1 MKPHLQIPMN
11 TPLLS
16 LLLLVGF
23 ATTRPACVAAQARVD
38 FGDKP
43 RIEPVSPDERSISS
57 TGYTEA
63 EQNCY
68 IALVCKGYRQLLA
81 DSLGMAEVTFR
92 KATDF
97 LPAHPSNAEIFFQLG
112 QLSERSSNYRTASD
126 YYRKSIRLNENMAKA
141 YERRGIVS
149 LVLKDYGTALGCFSA
164 FLELKPSC
172 PQALF
177 YKGYAY
183 QQQDKLDNALGEYR
197 KVLAIE
203 PQHTSANT
211 AVAVIEAGQGHHET
225 AIEIMDNLII
235 QNPKGAALYEMRGTF
250 EMETGRNQLAL
261 YDFNKAIEL
270 LPDNPTV
277 YLNRAVLH
285 GRIGQRTLS
294 EEDFLKAQE
303 LGATASSVE
312 SARATIDKH
321 K

>member
-1 MKPHLQIPMN
+1 MN
-11 TPLLS
+11 KLLLP

-23 ATTRPACVAAQARVD
+23 ATTRPTCVAAQARVD
-38 FGDKP
+38 LGDKP
-43 RIEPVSPDERSISS
+43 KIASVSPSERSISS

-63 EQNCY
+63 EQNRY
-68 IALVCKGYRQLLA
+68 IALVNKGYRQLLA

-92 KATDF
+92 EATDF
-97 LPAHPSNAEIFFQLG
+97 LPSHPSNAEIFFQLG
-112 QLSERSSNYRTASD
+112 QLSERSGNFRTASD
-126 YYRKSIRLNENMAKA
+126 YYRKAIRLNENMAKA
-141 YERRGIVS
+141 YERRGIVN
-149 LVLKDYGTALGCFSA
+149 LVLRDYGTALGCFSA
-164 FLELKPSC
+164 FLELKPSS

-183 QQQDKLDNALGEYR
+183 QQQGKLDNAMAEYQ
-197 KVLAIE
+197 KVLGIE

-225 AIEIMDNLII
+225 ALEIMDNLII

-270 LPDNPTV
+270 FPDNPTA

-285 GRIGQRTLS
+285 GRTGQKTLA

-303 LGATASSVE
+303 LGATETSIE